1 MNIKNYREYVIFGLS
16 VLFFIV
22 ILGYAITLYVNYN
35 KPAETNETNETK
47 VEVNLP
53 VIDWQKYQSLSKHY

>member
-1 MNIKNYREYVIFGLS
+1 MQFKNYREYIIFGLS
-16 VLFFIV
+16 TVFFVMIFV
-22 ILGYAITLYVNYN
+22 YGLMLYLNYKQPIEQN
-35 KPAETNETNETK
+35 GVM

>member
-1 MNIKNYREYVIFGLS
+1 MNIKNQREYAIFGLS
-16 VLFFIV
+16 ILFFIV
-22 ILGYAITLYVNYN
+22 MLGYGAILYFNYN
-35 KPAETNETNETK
+35 KPAEKNETT

>member
-1 MNIKNYREYVIFGLS
+1 MNIKNYREYVFFGLS
-16 VLFFIV
+16 VLCFIV

-35 KPAETNETNETK
+35 KPAEKNETK